1 MHAAKLKTGIGYEHT
16 YLPDNLCLA
25 RPGGK
30 FPSGLF
36 YLNDIILLYNT
47 AGPYWQE
54 INMLIRQLTLKR
66 GVTVGAVNINDYH
79 EIQEALNGLA
89 VPHPKTVIVLVGG
102 AGGIKWLEKFPM
114 RKAVG
119 IVARLAE
126 ETQSVVVDGGTQAGI
141 MTEIGR
147 QRKRNKFSFPL
158 IGVVFDSLLMTEEP
172 QSILDANHTHF
183 FLIPGDDWGDE
194 SGWISKIATAITSD
208 AKSTLATGII
218 KLQKSITI
226 LINGGNISR
235 TDVEYSLLEN
245 RPTFVMRGTGRMAD
259 EITLTGN
266 VVAVD
271 ISQKPK
277 VILETLKAKLI

>member
-1 MHAAKLKTGIGYEHT
+1 M
-16 YLPDNLCLA
+16 
-25 RPGGK
+25 
-30 FPSGLF
+30 F
-36 YLNDIILLYNT
+36 
-47 AGPYWQE
+47 
-54 INMLIRQLTLKR
+54 IRQLTLKR

-79 EIQEALNGLA
+79 EIQEALTGLA
-89 VPHPKTVIVLVGG
+89 IPHPKTVIVLVGG
-102 AGGIKWLEKFPM
+102 AGGIGFLDKFPM

-141 MTEIGR
+141 MTEIGKQR
-147 QRKRNKFSFPL
+147 QRNKFSFPL
-158 IGVVFDSLLMTEEP
+158 VGVVFDSLLMQEEP
-172 QSILDANHTHF
+172 ASILDANHTHF

-208 AKSTLATGII
+208 ANGTLAAGVVHR
-218 KLQKSITI
+218 QKSLTV

-271 ISQKPK
+271 ISQKPE
-277 VILETLKAKLI
+277 VILETLKAKLA